1 MKSVQTNAFLTQHLT
16 TGDLLLM
23 KTRKTFIAAAVT
35 LVSTLATAAAPALA
49 DDYRF
54 SPGSKC
60 LSSDPTSDST
70 LVRGA
75 NYIYNT
81 STSKYAY
88 VVCPIEWGVPDE
100 QITNGVYSTISVLKY
115 NTQKLTCRISSYYGD
130 GTFVDSKS
138 ASTTINGRASF
149 NTPTVKSAIVYG
161 VFCELP
167 PSSGI
172 YSLYT
177 WFN

>member
-1 MKSVQTNAFLTQHLT
+1 MET
-16 TGDLLLM
+16 T
-23 KTRKTFIAAAVT
+23 KQFKIPTKF
-35 LVSTLATAAAPALA
+35 LVSAVSLASALATAADPALA
-49 DDYRF
+49 DSYRF

-70 LVRGA
+70 LVRGE

-81 STSKYAY
+81 NTSKYAY
-88 VVCPIEWGVPDE
+88 VVCPIDVGVPDDK
-100 QITNGVYSTISVLKY
+100 ITNGVYTTVSVLKY

-138 ASTTINGRASF
+138 ASTSANGRASF